1 MKKTPA
7 PRLLRSG
14 EEVLQYSPTA
24 IHRAKVRRH
33 YARWRTSH
41 SLPRR
46 CDIPTC
52 AFHAQ
57 PLIWLGKPL
66 PLILDHLNGN
76 RFDNRSGNLRYLCP
90 NCDAQ
95 LSATRGGAN
104 RGHVQEIG
112 EGKFCLV
119 EQSGRR
125 NYSVIPGTG
134 AMRATGQ
141 PPRAES

>member
-1 MKKTPA
+1 MARPTAACAGVRANPSLSVLRRLAKTLGVPVTELVAVKKTPA

-95 LSATRGGAN
+95 LSATRGG
-104 RGHVQEIG
+104 VPCKEW
-112 EGKFCLV
+112 
-119 EQSGRR
+119 
-125 NYSVIPGTG
+125 
-134 AMRATGQ
+134 
-141 PPRAES
+141 